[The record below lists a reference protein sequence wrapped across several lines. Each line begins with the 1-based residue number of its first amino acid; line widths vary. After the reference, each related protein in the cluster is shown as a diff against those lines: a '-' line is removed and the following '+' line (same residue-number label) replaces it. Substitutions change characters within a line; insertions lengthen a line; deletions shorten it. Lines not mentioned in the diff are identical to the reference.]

1 MAERIRQRVDDPV
14 IHQRLMLSG
23 FPNSLIDG
31 AANASRKFPPS
42 AQMGVNWVTLFLE
55 YLWSHGHFRF
65 DVDVAEE
72 AKWVKHVKAFIKVR
86 CCVMRRVFSPDIT
99 RTLRGM
105 SPAKLDTTSA
115 MVVCQDTQVP

>member
-14 IHQRLMLSG
+14 IHQRLMISG

-65 DVDVAEE
+65 DVDAAEE
-72 AKWVKHVKAFIKVR
+72 AVVLLELAVHLLYADDSSARQPQQQWQQ
-86 CCVMRRVFSPDIT
+86 T
-99 RTLRGM
+99 
-105 SPAKLDTTSA
+105 DT
-115 MVVCQDTQVP
+115 